1 MEKITAR
8 IGKGGLLIGP
18 GQPVVVQT
26 MCNTH
31 TSDVAATV
39 AQCRRLAAAG
49 AQMIRITVP
58 GLQDVP
64 HMAAISAQLR
74 SEGILTPLVADIHFS
89 SATAIAVA
97 PIVEKVRI
105 NPGNFHK
112 DHDEACR
119 QFRQLLEV
127 CREHGTAIRVGV
139 NHGSLGTRITS
150 LYGNTP
156 LGMAKAAIEWLEM
169 CLEADFKN
177 VVVSLKSS
185 NTVVMVQAYR
195 LLQEMMEKRGEVFP
209 LHIGVTEAG
218 NGDSG
223 RIKSCI
229 GCAALLAKG
238 LGNTVRVSLTEDPE
252 AELPVAQ
259 YLSDRYAG
267 KVLSCLEEATVDA
280 GVVTARYE
288 APSRE
293 RLMLDAACDWGPA
306 LLDRTVD
313 DLAITGGIAGKP
325 IPADLAAYLA
335 DEIMQ
340 ASRRRFYKPEYIA
353 CPGCGRTMYDLQ
365 KAFEEVK
372 ARTAHLKGMVI
383 AVMGCI
389 VNGPGEMADAD
400 WGYVGEGNGKVSI
413 YRGSEAVLRHVPEE
427 EAPGKLVELIEESL

>member
-18 GQPVVVQT
+18 GQRVVVQT

-169 CLEADFKN
+169 CLEANFKN

-195 LLQEMMEKRGEVFP
+195 LLQEMMEKRGVVFP
-209 LHIGVTEAG
+209 LHIGVTEAPHRG
-218 NGDSG
+218 
-223 RIKSCI
+223 
-229 GCAALLAKG
+229 
-238 LGNTVRVSLTEDPE
+238 
-252 AELPVAQ
+252 
-259 YLSDRYAG
+259 
-267 KVLSCLEEATVDA
+267 
-280 GVVTARYE
+280 
-288 APSRE
+288 
-293 RLMLDAACDWGPA
+293 
-306 LLDRTVD
+306 
-313 DLAITGGIAGKP
+313 
-325 IPADLAAYLA
+325 
-335 DEIMQ
+335 
-340 ASRRRFYKPEYIA
+340 
-353 CPGCGRTMYDLQ
+353 DLQ
-365 KAFEEVK
+365 KDRVAPLYDGVG
-372 ARTAHLKGMVI
+372 ALRTPFLHYLRSLRKKRV
-383 AVMGCI
+383 
-389 VNGPGEMADAD
+389 
-400 WGYVGEGNGKVSI
+400 VGN
-413 YRGSEAVLRHVPEE
+413 RC
-427 EAPGKLVELIEESL
+427 VE